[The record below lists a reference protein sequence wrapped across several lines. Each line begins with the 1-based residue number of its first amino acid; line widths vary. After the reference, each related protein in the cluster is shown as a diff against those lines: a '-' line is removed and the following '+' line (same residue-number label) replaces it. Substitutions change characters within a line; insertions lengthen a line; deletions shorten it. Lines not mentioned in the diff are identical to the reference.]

1 MRRKIFAGVLVLAL
15 LALPGCV
22 SEDEPEEITIVRNSE
37 SGIIC
42 CGPAPESGLSPSQP
56 AESSPDDI
64 KFRKAKGAVCY
75 LESEICEL
83 PLAPDGGNVDSS
95 LPASEKAGGVRAVSV
110 RETPVPLDAKTITVL
125 VSNPTDE
132 EITFGED
139 YWLEKQNE
147 NGTWEKLKYLPDT
160 AWHDIGLVVPPHTT
174 GTHEISPVYF
184 YGEEA
189 LQPGH
194 YRYGNQFDGETLY
207 AEFDFVEPGGESLP
221 RSDEENA
228 RQELK
233 NALGGLQKK
242 GPDDPPSRPEPSKY
256 VQQIN

>member
-1 MRRKIFAGVLVLAL
+1 MKRKIFAGVLVLAL

-22 SEDEPEEITIVRNSE
+22 SEDEPEEITLVRNSE
-37 SGIIC
+37 PGIIY
-42 CGPAPESGLSPSQP
+42 CGPEPESGQSSSQP
-56 AESSPDDI
+56 AESGPDDI

-83 PLAPDGGNVDSS
+83 PLAPDGDSINSS
-95 LPASEKAGGVRAVSV
+95 LPASEKARAVRAVSV

-132 EITFGED
+132 EMTFGED

-147 NGTWEKLKYLPDT
+147 DGTWEKLEYLPDT
-160 AWHDIGLVVPPHTT
+160 AWHDIGLVVPPQST

-184 YGEEA
+184 YGKEA

-194 YRYGNQFDGETLY
+194 YRYGNKFDGETLY
-207 AEFDFVEPGGESLP
+207 AAFDFVEPGSESVLD
-221 RSDEENA
+221 SDEENA

-242 GPDDPPSRPEPSKY
+242 GPDDPPSRPAPSKY
-256 VQQIN
+256 GQPIN